1 MERELHNAL
10 IVKPFPSSSA
20 SLSTT
25 DIYTA
30 KQNASDKTI
39 FIGSI
44 TTFPPDFIVEL
55 PNRFLRDKILSMN
68 PITYQDQTITII
80 PWSNSYRA
88 ETTSWTL
95 PVSIKILGI
104 PPHALSEEYLLPVV
118 APFCD
123 VHHSY
128 FNQISGVSIVFG
140 YAKDLESIPTSH
152 QLPVPYRRSNYTE
165 IHTFNLTLKP
175 LALSLYMSENNWY
188 CVLTNE
194 AQEHDSPGKYL

>member
-30 KQNASDKTI
+30 IQNASDKTI

-68 PITYQDQTITII
+68 PITYQDQTLTII

-95 PVSIKILGI
+95 RVSIKILGI
-104 PPHALSEEYLLPVV
+104 PPHALWRNHPKLLGPGALIFV
-118 APFCD
+118 A
-123 VHHSY
+123 
-128 FNQISGVSIVFG
+128 
-140 YAKDLESIPTSH
+140 K
-152 QLPVPYRRSNYTE
+152 QL
-165 IHTFNLTLKP
+165 
-175 LALSLYMSENNWY
+175 
-188 CVLTNE
+188 
-194 AQEHDSPGKYL
+194 